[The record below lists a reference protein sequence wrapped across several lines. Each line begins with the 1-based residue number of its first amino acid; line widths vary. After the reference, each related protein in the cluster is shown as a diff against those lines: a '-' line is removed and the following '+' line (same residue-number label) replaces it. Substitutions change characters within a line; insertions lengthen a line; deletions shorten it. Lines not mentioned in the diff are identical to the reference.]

1 MCFLC
6 LHDFNFELPV
16 KPNLDQKKKRLSNIK
31 LLLAIAVYNDVCE
44 GKVDQLKEEQYLL
57 SREF

>member
-16 KPNLDQKKKRLSNIK
+16 EPKLEQKKKRLGNIK
-31 LLLAIAVYNDVCE
+31 LLLAIAVYNEVCE
-44 GKVDQLKEEQYLL
+44 GKVEQLKEEQYAL